1 MNPQLGQRLFST
13 PDPLAVG
20 LTVNETID
28 AIYSLTSDPEQEALM
43 MESVSLAVMD
53 SAYIKGDPIL
63 SGFILDAISTTYAR
77 FPRTMKALERS
88 LNRGGLQAS
97 GIEVSAHEIG
107 TPKKNNL
114 FATVAVQF
122 TMTDGQA
129 LTVVFHAPDEDPKIF
144 KPDDMVVAFRWM
156 LNKRDITQV
165 VSPEMIQGKMR
176 DTSLQSI
183 AKRVV
188 SLVVANSE
196 KFKAKQAEVMKMR
209 ETLAESNKEVN
220 TLTEELQSL
229 TMDISNIND
238 HSEEIDQSLAL
249 KNKLLTETEQRNEE
263 LRAQISELRAIHKVE
278 PVSQKIVESEAGERL
293 RLIDSDLHRN
303 ITSSISAIIAI
314 DKGNSP
320 GNDRSLFVASIANK
334 IKTRY
339 KNGQTETVDAA
350 LDYIKEIQSTL
361 DKPLITDRNGVW
373 KLHSN
378 AAGEQ
383 EQKEKEAN
391 KPEEPINKIT
401 DEERNQQLK
410 QTLIAIIGGDPIGK
424 DWAIEYGELTEPF
437 VIVYPN
443 ENKDHGY
450 AIWMRDDTTMT
461 VTYDEGSP
469 IAGGNGM
476 TKWDQVKLFILADYN
491 KESKRFDDGEKPE
504 SVLTLENI
512 VNGLH
517 DDVAA
522 DDILEMIEEA
532 VEQLEDKGLIEQY
545 DELIGSATEKYAEL
559 DEKQE

>member
-1 MNPQLGQRLFST
+1 MNPQLGQRLFSG

-20 LTVNETID
+20 LTVDETID

-43 MESVSLAVMD
+43 MESVPLTVMD
-53 SAYIKGDPIL
+53 SAYVKGDRIL
-63 SGFILDAISTTYAR
+63 SGLVLDAISTTYAR
-77 FPRTMKALERS
+77 FPRSMKALERS

-97 GIEVSAHEIG
+97 GIEVSGYEIG

-122 TMTDGQA
+122 SMTDGQA
-129 LTVVFHAPDEDPKIF
+129 LTVIFHAPDEDPKIF

-176 DTSLQSI
+176 DASLQSI

-188 SLVVANSE
+188 SLVVANTE
-196 KFKAKQAEVMKMR
+196 KFKAKQAEVIKMQ
-209 ETLAESNKEVN
+209 ETLAESNNEVN
-220 TLTEELQSL
+220 ALTEELQSL

-238 HSEEIDQSLAL
+238 DSQEIDHILVL
-249 KNKLLTETEQRNEE
+249 KSNLLTGTEQRNEE
-263 LRAQISELRAIHKVE
+263 LRAQISELKETNKIGLA
-278 PVSQKIVESEAGERL
+278 SQKIAESDAGERL
-293 RLIDSDLHRN
+293 MLIDSDLHRN
-303 ITSSISAIIAI
+303 ITSSIAAIIAI

-320 GNDRSLFVASIANK
+320 GNDRSLFVNSIANK
-334 IKTRY
+334 IRTRY
-339 KNGQTETVDAA
+339 KNGHTETVDAT
-350 LDYIKEIQSTL
+350 LDYIKEIQSAL

-383 EQKEKEAN
+383 EQKDIEAN
-391 KPEEPINKIT
+391 KLT
-401 DEERNQQLK
+401 DEELNQQLK
-410 QTLIAIIGGDPIGK
+410 ETLLAIIGGGSIGK
-424 DWAIEYGELTEPF
+424 DWTMEKGALTEPF
-437 VIVYPN
+437 VTVYPN
-443 ENKDHGY
+443 INDEQNY
-450 AIWMRDDTTMT
+450 TIWVRDNATMA
-461 VTYDEGSP
+461 VNYDGSP
-469 IAGGNGM
+469 IAGGNGL
-476 TKWDQVKLFILADYN
+476 TQWDQVKSFILADYN
-491 KESKRFDDGEKPE
+491 KNPKSIENGEKPE
-504 SVLTLENI
+504 SVLTLESI

-545 DELIGSATEKYAEL
+545 DVLIGSATEKYAEL